1 MEEFMFLG
9 LRKVAGVDVKDFQNR
24 FGVSIND
31 VYAKETEQNINKGLL
46 VKQADMLRLT
56 EYGMDICNTVMSDF
70 VLTDGD

>member
-1 MEEFMFLG
+1 MFLG
-9 LRKVAGVDVKDFQNR
+9 LRKTEGVDMRDFRDR

-31 VYAKETEQNINKGLL
+31 VYAKETERNIDKGLL

-70 VLTDGD
+70 ILTDGD

>member
-1 MEEFMFLG
+1 MSGIFRTG
-9 LRKVAGVDVKDFQNR
+9 SGFQLM
-24 FGVSIND
+24 D

-70 VLTDGD
+70 ILTDGD

>member
-1 MEEFMFLG
+1 M
-9 LRKVAGVDVKDFQNR
+9 NR

-70 VLTDGD
+70 ILTDGD